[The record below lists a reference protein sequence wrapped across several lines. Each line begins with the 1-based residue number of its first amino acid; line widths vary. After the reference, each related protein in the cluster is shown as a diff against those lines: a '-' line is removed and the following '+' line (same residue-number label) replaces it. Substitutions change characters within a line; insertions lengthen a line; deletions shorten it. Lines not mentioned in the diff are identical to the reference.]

1 MITPSQIT
9 YTKLPV
15 TKPVKIVPPKAMPM
29 TYTNGKGQIRTIPSQ
44 TK

>member
-1 MITPSQIT
+1 MITPNQIS
-9 YTKLPV
+9 YTKLPA

-29 TYTNGKGQIRTIPSQ
+29 TYTNGKGQVRTVAST